1 MQPVNKESVW
11 APQMLNACIFLGGGG
26 VKEAEQKVNNNTD
39 SQKRHIW
46 GILNQKS
53 VWLGV
58 FVRALTVEIC

>member
-1 MQPVNKESVW
+1 MY
-11 APQMLNACIFLGGGG
+11 FLGGGG
-26 VKEAEQKVNNNTD
+26 IKEAEQKVNNNTD

-58 FVRALTVEIC
+58 LQALTV